1 MCVCVLPCLI
11 FICDILRH
19 SAVRDSKV
27 NDNWQGTHTKKNMF
41 CWVGNI
47 ERGAA
52 ATRDCIRCFLFTSV
66 HFYLFIISSWG
77 SMRLFFLAV
86 MSFRRIHI
94 FLLSF
99 VIFASASRCICF
111 GRGRTE
117 GGEFL
122 QPLNGNISKE
132 IISETMHLCVCV
144 CGYICQ
150 RQPTGLVGLNY

>member
-1 MCVCVLPCLI
+1 MLSFYVSP
-11 FICDILRH
+11 
-19 SAVRDSKV
+19 
-27 NDNWQGTHTKKNMF
+27 
-41 CWVGNI
+41 
-47 ERGAA
+47 
-52 ATRDCIRCFLFTSV
+52 FLFIYYIELWQ
-66 HFYLFIISSWG
+66 HAP
-77 SMRLFFLAV
+77 FFLAV

-117 GGEFL
+117 GEEFL

-144 CGYICQ
+144 CVGTYASANQ
-150 RQPTGLVGLNY
+150 RGWWDLTINKLPVLLFHQRASRFAEAIA